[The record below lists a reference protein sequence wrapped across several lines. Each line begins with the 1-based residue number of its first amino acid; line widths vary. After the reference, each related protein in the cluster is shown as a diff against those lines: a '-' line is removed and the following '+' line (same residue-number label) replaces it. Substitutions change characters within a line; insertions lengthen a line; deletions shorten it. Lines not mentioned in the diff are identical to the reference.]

1 MRASRWKWLFKKAPV
16 RLCLFKKAPVRLRLF
31 KQIIAN
37 GPDMVQVVAMAV
49 ATDRGITKF
58 LVIVWMV
65 V

>member
-1 MRASRWKWLFKKAPV
+1 MRASRWKW
-16 RLCLFKKAPVRLRLF
+16 LFKKAPVRLRLF